1 MFVRSQREIA
11 LRLLTGS
18 SAAVLALSLTPAA
31 SAQDATPAAPVAA
44 APVAAAPAAE
54 PQATPDAQAT
64 SGAVTA
70 PSGDAGQPV
79 EAASAPGG
87 EDIVVTGVR
96 ASLRSAQAIK
106 RNSDQIVDS
115 IVAEDIGKLP
125 DRNVAEALQR
135 ISGIQIQRSYGE
147 GSSVAIRGLT
157 QVRTEINGR
166 DSFTASGSNG
176 LSFEDVPSE
185 LLAGVDV
192 YKNPA
197 ADMIED
203 QISGTINLR
212 TRKPF
217 DFDGFRASASVT
229 NSYFDLYKKSK
240 PSGSLLLSDRWDTGI
255 GEIGILVDV
264 AYQKTAFRQ
273 DVISTEP
280 FYTLNPAVASDAATL
295 AALGRTGQV
304 TTLPHGTGIGQTLG
318 DRRRFGTDVSIQWRP
333 TSTLEFTGEVL
344 RSDYKF
350 QWQDYSYFAYTG
362 GDAITPAAGAAFTY
376 APNGDF
382 QSGTFANVPTASNT
396 SLTRRH
402 SITTDYSLNGKWT
415 PSSKLTI
422 TADGQYVRGTTK
434 NLRSIVSLAS
444 SPVTLYQDISGTI
457 PVVNI
462 TNATSLTDPSQ
473 YSVGYYLDHID
484 RSTATDKTARLDV
497 EYKVGDGFL
506 QSIKVGGRFAD
517 RKNSTQDAGYR
528 FVYVGRAIGDGDQE
542 QANLSDF
549 FRGNADLFGNVLA
562 FPAATT
568 LDYDAT
574 LKQLQID
581 SKVAYVPSSLNEQ
594 SQKTYTGYATAK
606 FAANALPIPID
617 GTLGLRVVKTEL
629 NTSGFIENRTY
640 NPATGTNNDPTTTPV
655 SYDQS
660 YTSILPSANIRIHLT
675 DKLQARV
682 AASKAI
688 ARPTFSQLNAS
699 VSFSEPGRNADG
711 SVVSGPYTATFGNP
725 LLKPLKADQLDG
737 SLEWYFAKAGS
748 LTGAVFYKKVRN
760 FIQTVSVDQ
769 TITYPNGNAYD
780 YRVTTSANGDKGTIK
795 GFEVAYSQFFDF
807 LPAPLDGFGVQANF
821 TYVDSKAPSP
831 LAADTSGN
839 AVSVPLELLSK
850 YSYNL
855 VGIYEKGKLSARA
868 AYNWRSKYVIT
879 TAGNGT
885 GSLPVINKGFGQLDA
900 SVNYNVTDHFSLG
913 VDGTNLLDTRRAT
926 YFGVETRPRDVQLND
941 RRISG
946 TARIT
951 F

>member
-1 MFVRSQREIA
+1 MFVRSQRASA
-11 LRLLTGS
+11 LHMLAGS
-18 SAAVLALSLTPAA
+18 SAAVLALSLAPAA
-31 SAQDATPAAPVAA
+31 YAQDTAT
-44 APVAAAPAAE
+44 APAAE
-54 PQATPDAQAT
+54 TQQST
-64 SGAVTA
+64 GAITA
-70 PSGDAGQPV
+70 PSGDQGQGV
-79 EAASAPGG
+79 QAASAPGG
-87 EDIVVTGVR
+87 DDIVVTGVR

-203 QISGTINLR
+203 QVSGTINLR

-229 NSYFDLYKKSK
+229 NSYFDLLGKSR
-240 PSGSLLLSDRWDTGI
+240 PSGSVLLSDRWNTGI
-255 GEIGILVDV
+255 GQIGVLVDV

-280 FYTLNPAVASDAATL
+280 FYTLDPSNATDAATL
-295 AALGRTGQV
+295 ATLGRTGQV

-318 DRRRFGTDVSIQWRP
+318 DRRRLGTDISIQWRP
-333 TSTLEFTGEVL
+333 SNTLEFTGEML

-350 QWQDYSYFAYTG
+350 QWQDYSYFAYTSG
-362 GDAITPAAGAAFTY
+362 STITPLAGAPFTF

-402 SITTDYSLNGKWT
+402 SVTTDYSLNGKWT
-415 PSSKLTI
+415 PSSNLTI

-434 NLRSIVSLAS
+434 NLRSIVSLS
-444 SPVTLYQDISGTI
+444 STPVTLYQNISGTV
-457 PVVNI
+457 PVINI
-462 TNATSLTDPSQ
+462 TNATNLTDPSQ
-473 YSVGYYLDHID
+473 YGVGYYLDHID
-484 RSTATDKTARLDV
+484 QSTATDKVGRIDA
-497 EYKVGDGFL
+497 EYKVGGGFL
-506 QSIKVGGRFAD
+506 QSVKIGARYAD
-517 RKNSTQDAGYR
+517 RQNTTQDAGYR
-528 FVYVGRAIGDGDQE
+528 FVYLGRGIGAGDQE
-542 QANLSDF
+542 VVNLSDF
-549 FRGNADLFGNVLA
+549 FRGQADLFGNVLA
-562 FPAATT
+562 FPASTT

-574 LKQLQID
+574 LTQLGIN
-581 SKVAYVPSSLNEQ
+581 SKVGYTPTSLNEQ
-594 SQKTYTGYATAK
+594 RQKTYTGYAMAK
-606 FAANALPIPID
+606 FAANDLSMPID
-617 GTLGLRVVKTEL
+617 GTIGVRVVRTEL
-629 NTSGFIENRTY
+629 NTSGFYAISSY
-640 NPATGTNNDPTTTPV
+640 NAATGTNNDPTFSQIDFTRK
-655 SYDQS
+655 
-660 YTSILPSANIRIHLT
+660 YTSVLPSLNVRLHIT
-675 DKLQARV
+675 DKLQARF
-682 AASKAI
+682 AASRALS
-688 ARPTFSQLNAS
+688 RPTFTQLNPS
-699 VSFSEPGRNADG
+699 LQINAP
-711 SVVSGPYTATFGNP
+711 SPITQAPYTASGGNP
-725 LLKPLKADQLDG
+725 YLKPLTANQLDG
-737 SLEWYFAKAGS
+737 SLEWYFAKTGS
-748 LTGAVFYKKVRN
+748 LTGAVFYKKVKN
-760 FIQTVSVDQ
+760 FIQTAVAD
-769 TITYPNGNAYD
+769 
-780 YRVTTSANGDKGTIK
+780 RVVTFDDATSATYQVTSYLNGDKGTIK
-795 GFEVAYSQFFDF
+795 GFEVAYNQFFDF

-831 LAADTSGN
+831 TASDTAGASL
-839 AVSVPLELLSK
+839 SVPLELLSK

-868 AYNWRSKYVIT
+868 AYNWRSKYVVT

-885 GSLPVINKGFGQLDA
+885 GSLPIINKGFGQLDA
-900 SVNYNVTDHFSLG
+900 SVNYTVNDHFSLG

-926 YFGVETRPRDVQLND
+926 YFGVDTRPRDVQLND

>member
-1 MFVRSQREIA
+1 MFVRSQRVVA
-11 LRLLTGS
+11 LRLLAGS
-18 SAAVLALSLTPAA
+18 SAAVMALSFVPTAY
-31 SAQDATPAAPVAA
+31 AQDATSASIAA
-44 APVAAAPAAE
+44 
-54 PQATPDAQAT
+54 DASAVPEAQQS
-64 SGAVTA
+64 SGAITA
-70 PSGDAGQPV
+70 PSGDQGQGV
-79 EAASAPGG
+79 EAATAPGG
-87 EDIVVTGVR
+87 DDIVVTGVR

-135 ISGIQIQRSYGE
+135 ISGIQIQRNFGE

-229 NSYFDLYKKSK
+229 NSYFDLLEKSK
-240 PSGSLLLSDRWDTGI
+240 PSGSFLLSDRWDTGI
-255 GEIGILVDV
+255 GQFGILVDV
-264 AYQKTAFRQ
+264 AYQKTGFRQ

-280 FYTLNPAVASDAATL
+280 FYTLNPAVAGDAATL

-333 TSTLEFTGEVL
+333 SSTLEFTGEVL

-362 GDAITPAAGAAFTY
+362 GTSITPATGTPFTF

-382 QSGTFANVPTASNT
+382 QSGTFADVPVASNT

-434 NLRSIVSLAS
+434 NLRSIVSLAAN
-444 SPVTLYQDISGTI
+444 PVSLFQDISGAVPI
-457 PVVNI
+457 INI
-462 TNATSLTDPSQ
+462 ASPGSLTDPNQ

-484 RSTATDKTARLDV
+484 RSVASNKAARLDV
-497 EYKVGDGFL
+497 DYKIGDGFL

-517 RKNSTQDAGYR
+517 RKNSTNDAGYR
-528 FVYVGRAIGDGDQE
+528 FVFIGRAIGAGDQE
-542 QANLSDF
+542 QADLSDF
-549 FRGNADLFGNVLA
+549 FRGNANLFGNVLA

-594 SQKTYTGYATAK
+594 SQKTYTGYATLK
-606 FAANALPIPID
+606 FAANDLSIPID
-617 GTLGLRVVKTEL
+617 GTVGLRVVRTEL
-629 NTSGFIENRTY
+629 NTRGFIENRTF
-640 NPATGTNNDPTTTPV
+640 NPVTGTNNDPTTTPV
-655 SYDQS
+655 SFDQS
-660 YTSILPSANIRIHLT
+660 YTSVLPSFNTRIHLT
-675 DKLQARV
+675 DNLQARL

-688 ARPTFSQLNAS
+688 ARPNFSQLNAS
-699 VSFSEPGRNADG
+699 VSFSEPAPTAL
-711 SVVSGPYTATFGNP
+711 GPYTASFGNP

-737 SLEWYFAKAGS
+737 SLEWYFAKTGS

-760 FIQTVSVDQ
+760 FIQTVSVEQ
-769 TITYPNGNAYD
+769 TITYPNGNAYP

-795 GFEVAYSQFFDF
+795 GFEVAYNQFFDF

-831 LAADTSGN
+831 LAADTSG
-839 AVSVPLELLSK
+839 ATLSVPLELLSK

-885 GSLPVINKGFGQLDA
+885 GSLPVINDGFGQLDA

-926 YFGVETRPRDVQLND
+926 YFGIESRPRDVQLND

>member
-1 MFVRSQREIA
+1 MFVRSQRATA
-11 LRLLTGS
+11 LRMLAGS
-18 SAAVLALSLTPAA
+18 SAAVLALSLAPAA
-31 SAQDATPAAPVAA
+31 YAQDAAPPVAADAQATPAAQA
-44 APVAAAPAAE
+44 APE
-54 PQATPDAQAT
+54 AQQST
-64 SGAVTA
+64 GAITA
-70 PSGDAGQPV
+70 PSGDQGQGV
-79 EAASAPGG
+79 EAATAPGG

-135 ISGIQIQRSYGE
+135 ISGIQIQRNYGE

-229 NSYFDLYKKSK
+229 NSYFDLLGKSK
-240 PSGSLLLSDRWDTGI
+240 PSVSGLISDRWDTGI

-280 FYTLNPAVASDAATL
+280 FYTLDPTNATDAATL

-318 DRRRFGTDVSIQWRP
+318 DRRRLGTDISIQWRP
-333 TSTLEFTGEVL
+333 SSTLEFTGEVL

-350 QWQDYSYFAYTG
+350 QWQDYSYFAYTSG
-362 GDAITPAAGAAFTY
+362 STITPLAGAPFTF

-382 QSGTFANVPTASNT
+382 QSGTFADVPTASNT

-402 SITTDYSLNGKWT
+402 SVTTDYSLNGKWT

-434 NLRSIVSLAS
+434 NLRSIVSLS
-444 SPVTLYQDISGTI
+444 STPVTLYQDISGAV
-457 PVVNI
+457 PVFNI
-462 TNATSLTDPSQ
+462 TNATSLTDPTQ
-473 YSVGYYLDHID
+473 YGVGYYLDHID
-484 RSTATDKTARLDV
+484 ESTATNKAARLDA

-506 QSIKVGGRFAD
+506 QSVKVGARYAN
-517 RKNSTQDAGYR
+517 RKNTTQDAGYR
-528 FVYVGRAIGDGDQE
+528 FVYLGRGIGAGDQE
-542 QANLSDF
+542 VADLSDF
-549 FRGNADLFGNVLA
+549 FRGQANLFGNVLA
-562 FPAATT
+562 FPASTT

-574 LKQLQID
+574 LAQLGIT
-581 SKVAYVPSSLNEQ
+581 SKVGYTPTSLNEQ

-606 FAANALPIPID
+606 FAANDLSMPID
-617 GTLGLRVVKTEL
+617 GTVGLRVVRTEL
-629 NTSGFIENRTY
+629 NTSGFYAISSY
-640 NPATGTNNDPTTTPV
+640 NAATGTNNDPTFSAIDFTRK
-655 SYDQS
+655 
-660 YTSILPSANIRIHLT
+660 YTSFLPSVNIRLHIT
-675 DKLQARV
+675 DNLQARV
-682 AASKAI
+682 AASRAVS
-688 ARPTFSQLNAS
+688 RPTFTQLNPS
-699 VSFSEPGRNADG
+699 LQINAP
-711 SVVSGPYTATFGNP
+711 SPITQAPYTASGGNP
-725 LLKPLKADQLDG
+725 FLKPLTANQLDG

-748 LTGAVFYKKVRN
+748 LTGAVFYKRAKN
-760 FIQTVSVDQ
+760 FIQTAVSD
-769 TITYPNGNAYD
+769 
-780 YRVTTSANGDKGTIK
+780 RVVTFDDGTSATYQVTSYLNGDKGTIK
-795 GFEVAYSQFFDF
+795 GFEVAYNQFFDF

-831 LAADTSGN
+831 SSTDTAGN
-839 AVSVPLELLSK
+839 ALSVPLELLSK

-855 VGIYEKGKLSARA
+855 VGIYEKNKLSARA
-868 AYNWRSKYVIT
+868 AYNWRSKYVVT

-885 GSLPVINKGFGQLDA
+885 GALPIINKGFGQLDA